1 MKVAISTDQG
11 FVSAHFGRCPTYTL
25 FDIQGGKVIS
35 QEEIPNPGH
44 QPGFLPQYLSEK
56 GINCIIAGGMGP
68 RAQSL
73 FAQANIET
81 IIGVQ
86 GSIDEVIQK
95 YINQELES
103 GEDLCGHAHGQG
115 HQCAGHH
122 PSESTP
128 IPPGAKICLT
138 ATGKDL
144 NSEIDPKFGRAAY
157 FLLLDPI
164 VMRIEAIENPHKD
177 AMQGAGIKS
186 AQSLVDHGVK
196 ILLTG
201 DVGPKANAVLQSAGI
216 QTITGVSGKIQD
228 AIQNFAKEV
237 K

>member
-1 MKVAISTDQG
+1 MKVAISTDKG

-25 FDIQGGKVIS
+25 FDIQGDKVIS

-56 GINCIIAGGMGP
+56 GIQCIIAGGMGP

-73 FAQANIET
+73 FAQANIQT

-86 GSIDEVIQK
+86 GSIDDTIQK
-95 YINQELES
+95 FLKQELES

-115 HQCAGHH
+115 HQCDEHH
-122 PSESTP
+122 PTESTP
-128 IPPGAKICLT
+128 IPSGAKICFT
-138 ATGKDL
+138 STGKDL

-157 FLLLDPI
+157 FLLLDP
-164 VMRIEAIENPHKD
+164 VAMRIEVMENPHKG

-201 DVGPKANAVLQSAGI
+201 KVGPKADEVLRSAGI
-216 QTITGVSGKIQD
+216 QTITGVSGKVQD